1 MRLSVI
7 TATLIITATVA
18 PADATDWVSVVR
30 DIESRVPRVQI
41 AWADGSSG
49 SCSAVFIN
57 ATTGYLVSAAHCFD
71 GPVEPHITVAS
82 RDAAIVRSNRILDL
96 ALLRVTPRKGDVTV
110 PLAAETPQRGTE
122 VAVAGY
128 AFGFAQLSTQY
139 GRLALPYR
147 LEDGTQLVNVDL
159 IAGDSGG
166 AVIDSSG
173 ALVGIVSAVI
183 AHGPM
188 HLGVVV
194 PVERLRDYVGQ
205 YLPQD
210 KP

>member
-1 MRLSVI
+1 MRLLPALLVVLSVPI
-7 TATLIITATVA
+7 AAA
-18 PADATDWVSVVR
+18 DWVPVVR

-57 ATTGYLVSAAHCFD
+57 ASTGYLVSAAHCFD

-128 AFGFAQLSTQY
+128 AFGFGQLSTQY

-188 HLGVVV
+188 HLGVTVS
-194 PVERLRDYVGQ
+194 VETIREYVGH
-205 YLPQD
+205 YLPQPGAT
-210 KP
+210 K

>member
-1 MRLSVI
+1 MRCLLPALLVVLSVPI
-7 TATLIITATVA
+7 AAA
-18 PADATDWVSVVR
+18 DWVSVVR

-96 ALLRVTPRKGDVTV
+96 ALLRVTPRNGDVTV

-166 AVIDSSG
+166 AVLDSSG

>member
-1 MRLSVI
+1 MRCLLPALLVALSVPL
-7 TATLIITATVA
+7 AAA
-18 PADATDWVSVVR
+18 DWVPVVR
-30 DIESRVPRVQI
+30 DIEARVPRVQI
-41 AWADGSSG
+41 AWSDGSSS

-57 ATTGYLVSAAHCFD
+57 AETGYLVSAAHCFD
-71 GPVEPHITVAS
+71 GPVEPHITVAM

-96 ALLRVTPRKGDVTV
+96 ALLRVTPRRGDVTV

-128 AFGFAQLSTQY
+128 AFGFPQLSTQY

-159 IAGDSGG
+159 ISGDSGG
-166 AVIDSSG
+166 AVIDASG

-194 PVERLRDYVGQ
+194 PVERLRDYIGQ
-205 YLPQD
+205 YLPVE
-210 KP
+210 P